1 MYSAPHGPA
10 AVGRKN
16 TSKSRPK
23 RKTQLVAPLGCAPIA
38 RSLGHVLSLYP
49 LIIPRTLQPAEVWGK
64 ALGNVGTVL
73 TRFRKKTAL
82 CCQMTQEAGRRW
94 PVGRRTPAVATG
106 QCAGTTLAR
115 AVRGS
120 AKAGAE
126 MQTARILNVSP
137 PTWRYKSCAL
147 FALQSIYLNSE
158 CGFGV
163 SAFFAD
169 FGGIGVRTQ
178 HTFPEKKCGGA

>member
-1 MYSAPHGPA
+1 M
-10 AVGRKN
+10 
-16 TSKSRPK
+16 
-23 RKTQLVAPLGCAPIA
+23 
-38 RSLGHVLSLYP
+38 
-49 LIIPRTLQPAEVWGK
+49 
-64 ALGNVGTVL
+64 
-73 TRFRKKTAL
+73 
-82 CCQMTQEAGRRW
+82 
-94 PVGRRTPAVATG
+94 GRRTPAVATG

-115 AVRGS
+115 VVRGS

-178 HTFPEKKCGGA
+178 HTFPEKKMWWCLEALHRAAYGGGAAVTVGKVA

>member
-1 MYSAPHGPA
+1 M
-10 AVGRKN
+10 
-16 TSKSRPK
+16 
-23 RKTQLVAPLGCAPIA
+23 
-38 RSLGHVLSLYP
+38 
-49 LIIPRTLQPAEVWGK
+49 
-64 ALGNVGTVL
+64 

-82 CCQMTQEAGRRW
+82 CCQMTQKAGRRW
-94 PVGRRTPAVATG
+94 LVGRRTPAVATG

-115 AVRGS
+115 VVRGS

-178 HTFPEKKCGGA
+178 HTYKLICENVRPCPRSAKSANLTFCFVLHTPALSGAFPCISKSVFRRFA

>member
-1 MYSAPHGPA
+1 MCGKS
-10 AVGRKN
+10 VDTFSQKN
-16 TSKSRPK
+16 CSVLSDDAKSRPA
-23 RKTQLVAPLGCAPIA
+23 V
-38 RSLGHVLSLYP
+38 
-49 LIIPRTLQPAEVWGK
+49 
-64 ALGNVGTVL
+64 
-73 TRFRKKTAL
+73 
-82 CCQMTQEAGRRW
+82 W

-115 AVRGS
+115 VVRGS

-178 HTFPEKKCGGA
+178 HTFPEKKMWWCLEVAHRAAYGGGAAVIVGKGA

>member
-1 MYSAPHGPA
+1 
-10 AVGRKN
+10 
-16 TSKSRPK
+16 
-23 RKTQLVAPLGCAPIA
+23 
-38 RSLGHVLSLYP
+38 
-49 LIIPRTLQPAEVWGK
+49 
-64 ALGNVGTVL
+64 
-73 TRFRKKTAL
+73 
-82 CCQMTQEAGRRW
+82 MTQKAGRRW

-115 AVRGS
+115 VVRGS

-178 HTFPEKKCGGA
+178 HTFPEKKMWWCLEVAHRAAYGGGAAVIVGKGA